1 MITSIRI
8 PGMCISREDIALIVY
23 ERFRGMSEED
33 ARKKVQLLTDD
44 QMNRIAD
51 EFAEEFFSVDEG
63 IFADILVRAIEYVEN
78 EEKYSEVN

>member
-1 MITSIRI
+1 MDSVPI

-33 ARKKVQLLTDD
+33 AHKKVQSLTDE

-51 EFAEEFFSVDEG
+51 EFAEEFFGVDEG
-63 IFADILVRAIEYVEN
+63 LFADILVRAIKYIED
-78 EEKYSEVN
+78 EEKHNEVN